1 MRLLVDTV
9 SQTNGLGFVF
19 TDGRVIQKSF
29 DRIKESRF
37 MLESISEVLAQ
48 QNLETSNIEQLMV
61 NVGPGSFT
69 GIKVGLS
76 IVQTFSLVHST
87 ECQAFTSFDVIS
99 HLAKESNLP
108 CEKILIYAYQGEYF
122 CGQRT
127 KDSWEFSVRKKVDL
141 DSEDWVFQG
150 PEKFDDKKWL
160 KIPPNCI
167 VDWSQ
172 FASECKFQA
181 KVSPFYGKQSTAEM
195 NLK

>member
-76 IVQTFSLVHST
+76 IVQTF
-87 ECQAFTSFDVIS
+87 
-99 HLAKESNLP
+99 
-108 CEKILIYAYQGEYF
+108 
-122 CGQRT
+122 
-127 KDSWEFSVRKKVDL
+127 
-141 DSEDWVFQG
+141 
-150 PEKFDDKKWL
+150 
-160 KIPPNCI
+160 
-167 VDWSQ
+167 
-172 FASECKFQA
+172 
-181 KVSPFYGKQSTAEM
+181 
-195 NLK
+195 